1 MAEVGDARE
10 KRPDGLVWPES
21 TAAGLSARSSIS
33 ASSLLQADA
42 PVQVGDLV
50 AQLALAGAGLPPGAA
65 AVGRG

>member
-1 MAEVGDARE
+1 
-10 KRPDGLVWPES
+10 
-21 TAAGLSARSSIS
+21 
-33 ASSLLQADA
+33 LLQADA